1 MEDPEPDTE
10 CFQVALYFPGLR
22 RTLHAQAS
30 PSVTLNDACHHFIAY
45 VALLISHILLSS
57 ELLPLFSKGV
67 VFTKK
72 RDQVT
77 SGLQGH
83 IQERE
88 ANAILIRTN
97 LSCEIISPQSTH
109 SNPPSGEIN
118 RRLPILVLS
127 SINQT
132 RPHPPHEQLTNPRL
146 YENCLVNGSDDGL
159 MPLGGQ
165 YLGRPE
171 RRLVHPF
178 GAIGTGRPIYFN
190 IPDPEPT
197 FALTDLT
204 FPSFVWDADRKR
216 EFDIELLREMLTSA
230 LGTSRV
236 ASRPKVPTRSYCICQ
251 WCSDEVS
258 MTTEATYP
266 QRLYPQQ

>member
-1 MEDPEPDTE
+1 M
-10 CFQVALYFPGLR
+10 L
-22 RTLHAQAS
+22 
-30 PSVTLNDACHHFIAY
+30 SVY
-45 VALLISHILLSS
+45 
-57 ELLPLFSKGV
+57 
-67 VFTKK
+67 TK
-72 RDQVT
+72 T
-77 SGLQGH
+77 
-83 IQERE
+83 
-88 ANAILIRTN
+88 A
-97 LSCEIISPQSTH
+97 
-109 SNPPSGEIN
+109 
-118 RRLPILVLS
+118 
-127 SINQT
+127 
-132 RPHPPHEQLTNPRL
+132 
-146 YENCLVNGSDDGL
+146 ENCLVNGSDDGL

-251 WCSDEVS
+251 WCSDEVFNDDGS
-258 MTTEATYP
+258 DSSSEILPSPSSRESQSLTETSIRAHNH
-266 QRLYPQQ
+266 